1 MVSKIK
7 EIRETQESKVQKLI
21 MDYCRL
27 KGCLVFK
34 VNNGGVYIKSID
46 RYMKSP
52 MKGISDIVG
61 LTKNGQFLAIEVKK
75 RGKTPCKDG
84 KPSIEQLEFLAKVRE
99 KGGIGILA
107 YSLDDVMKQI

>member
-7 EIRETQESKVQKLI
+7 ESEVQKLI
-21 MDYCRL
+21 LDYLRL

-34 VNNGGVYIKSID
+34 VNNGGVYIRSRD
-46 RYMKSP
+46 CYMKSP

-61 LTKNGQFLAIEVKK
+61 LTKKGQFLAIEVKK

-84 KPSIEQLEFLAKVRE
+84 KPSSEQLEFLAQVKQR
-99 KGGIGILA
+99 KGIGILA
-107 YSLDDVMKQI
+107 YSLDDVIEII